1 MAIKYKGKD
10 FTKLTNKEIQEYLK
24 ERIYLKPKAT
34 YRISSKTGKFV
45 KVKK

>member
-10 FTKLTNKEIQEYLK
+10 FTELTKKEIAQYLSEK
-24 ERIYLKPKAT
+24 IYMKPKAT

-45 KVKK
+45 RVK